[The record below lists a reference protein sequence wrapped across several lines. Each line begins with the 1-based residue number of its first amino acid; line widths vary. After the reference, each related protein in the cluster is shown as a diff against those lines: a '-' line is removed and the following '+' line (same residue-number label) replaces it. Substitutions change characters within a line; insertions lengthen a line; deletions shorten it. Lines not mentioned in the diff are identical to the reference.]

1 MHTLRPGRTI
11 EEPHFDKRIRV
22 GIGQVHLATFLEV
35 VGGDPVRVGVQGV
48 NMRKSKVMA
57 PAL

>member
-1 MHTLRPGRTI
+1 MHMI

-35 VGGDPVRVGVQGV
+35 VGGDLVRVGVQGV